1 MEILVKLRAYI
12 ITGLLLII
20 SFVFTT
26 VLVKTEKF
34 SEFDKWLSSIIHN
47 NRSSFLTNIMKCL
60 DFIGSS
66 YFVIGIS
73 LVILFYL
80 YFIIKRR
87 FASILFIIT
96 MLGERLLGEGLKY
109 LLIRSRP
116 DGPHLV
122 EIDGHSFP
130 SQHAMN
136 AFVLYG
142 ILLFLLWT
150 HLNHYK
156 IKVLL
161 SLLIITI
168 ILAMGVSR
176 IYLGVHYPSDI
187 FGGYLI
193 SGFWL
198 TAVILYA
205 RYHKEKNKKA

>member
-1 MEILVKLRAYI
+1 MEILVQLRAYI

-26 VLVKTEKF
+26 VLVKTGKF

-142 ILLFLLWT
+142 ILLLWT